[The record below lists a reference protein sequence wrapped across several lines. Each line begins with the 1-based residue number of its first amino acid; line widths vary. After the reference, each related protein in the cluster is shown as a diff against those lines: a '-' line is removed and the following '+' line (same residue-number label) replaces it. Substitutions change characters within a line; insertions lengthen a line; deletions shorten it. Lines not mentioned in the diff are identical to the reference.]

1 MVDLALLQSVSYIA
15 GALGV
20 CVAAIYY
27 VMNLRVSQRN
37 QELSLKAQQQSAE
50 TRQAQLFLQLYS
62 QYYNKDWV
70 AALHKINFEI
80 KFKGFDDFWENYG
93 PSNPDKFQSFDLLSH
108 YFEGAGVLVKKG
120 LIDPSL
126 VADLIAEELFGYW
139 EKFGP
144 IIDGFRERSDNPNL
158 GENQEYLYKLLK
170 EKYPKIKPTIVN
182 RDPI

>member
-1 MVDLALLQSVSYIA
+1 MVDLVEIQAAYYM
-15 GALGV
+15 
-20 CVAAIYY
+20 VAATGVLVAAVFYIL
-27 VMNLRVSQRN
+27 NLRVSQRN

-70 AALHKINFEI
+70 AALHKVNFEI

-108 YFEGAGVLVKKG
+108 YFEGAGVLVRKG

-139 EKFGP
+139 EKFG
-144 IIDGFRERSDNPNL
+144 
-158 GENQEYLYKLLK
+158 
-170 EKYPKIKPTIVN
+170 
-182 RDPI
+182 